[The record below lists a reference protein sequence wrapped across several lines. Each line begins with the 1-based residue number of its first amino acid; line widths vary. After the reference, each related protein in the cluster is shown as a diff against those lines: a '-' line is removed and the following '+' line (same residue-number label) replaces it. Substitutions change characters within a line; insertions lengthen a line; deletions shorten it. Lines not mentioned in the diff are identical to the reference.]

1 MEVDFEEILNEDS
14 SDEESVLSDDTGFVS
29 DASECETDLE
39 EKFIPAAEIRALND
53 RIKYSWWQN
62 ITIATTNFR
71 LRFTNEDDLVLL
83 KEVTS
88 LNPYED
94 KERWKTIADRVGAA
108 SKKNFSVRAVRDHV
122 EHLLKNWIK
131 TNRANLKKSGIKEE
145 YTEKEQLLQ
154 EIEDLQQEYKGT
166 AASKKSNN
174 SNLQNRGIQARDTAL
189 RHVNLSETNENVNL
203 SETSEL
209 ELQEL
214 TLPISST
221 NAPSRLTPSPSPESV
236 ALPSP
241 GSVPSP
247 RSLSTS
253 PRTPL
258 STLQGPIR
266 NKVRGGLKNSTL
278 YFLEEKHNKEIQF
291 EKQKLQLEEEKLQ
304 FEKVKFELQKK
315 EREIRLQLE
324 SEERRHSIAATDQQ
338 RHLMEKLLHLIDK
351 KI

>member
-1 MEVDFEEILNEDS
+1 M
-14 SDEESVLSDDTGFVS
+14 
-29 DASECETDLE
+29 
-39 EKFIPAAEIRALND
+39 
-53 RIKYSWWQN
+53 
-62 ITIATTNFR
+62 ATTNFR

-221 NAPSRLTPSPSPESV
+221 NAPSSPTLTPVALQQDFIPFTCLTDTLSISSVPHHYSPQPILSPGLAPSPSPESV
-236 ALPSP
+236 TLPSP

-247 RSLSTS
+247 RSLLTS

-258 STLQGPIR
+258 STLQGSIR
-266 NKVRGGLKNSTL
+266 NKDVLRMSLGCSKDIHPLDVLRTFPGDLCC
-278 YFLEEKHNKEIQF
+278 
-291 EKQKLQLEEEKLQ
+291 
-304 FEKVKFELQKK
+304 
-315 EREIRLQLE
+315 
-324 SEERRHSIAATDQQ
+324 
-338 RHLMEKLLHLIDK
+338 
-351 KI
+351 